1 MITNKEEKINP
12 VRKFDKYLL
21 SNGVKLKGIV
31 RCVYKKAG
39 KAINDY
45 NMIEDKDRILVGVS
59 GGGDSL
65 SLLKVILLRR
75 IYLPIDF
82 KVIACFVDTGFD
94 KEMRPALEEYFKKE
108 NVEYIIKQVHLN
120 KEDINCFWCSWSKR
134 KALFQTAKETDSNKI
149 ALAHHLDDITETILM
164 NLFFRGEVSSMM
176 PKIELFKGRLAII
189 RPFAYLEKNDITNFY
204 SKFNFPRA
212 GYQCP
217 YAGNSKR
224 ALIKESITRLKK
236 GFPHIK
242 KNIFRAL
249 QRQKVKLDYLP

>member
-149 ALAHHLDDITETILM
+149 AL
-164 NLFFRGEVSSMM
+164 
-176 PKIELFKGRLAII
+176 IELFKGRLAII